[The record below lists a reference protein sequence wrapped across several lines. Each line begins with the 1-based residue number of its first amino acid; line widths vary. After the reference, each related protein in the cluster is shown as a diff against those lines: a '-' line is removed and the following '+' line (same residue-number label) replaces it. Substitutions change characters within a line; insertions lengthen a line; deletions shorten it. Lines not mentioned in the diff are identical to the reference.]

1 MDLCIIIFI
10 NFRRKGMNMRAIPL
24 ELRLRIVSD
33 FDDGYTTEE
42 IAERYSVGLAS
53 VKRFLRLRREYG
65 TLEPRKGSGRTPKLD
80 EAGCELIQTWLKE
93 KNDLTLGELQ
103 ARLRESGYDM
113 CVSAICRRLK
123 SMALTYKKNDARH

>member
-1 MDLCIIIFI
+1 
-10 NFRRKGMNMRAIPL
+10 MNVRAIPL

-42 IAERYSVGLAS
+42 IADKYSVGLAS
-53 VKRFLRLRREYG
+53 VKRFLRLRRELG
-65 TLEPRKGSGRTPKLD
+65 SLEARKGTGRTPKLD
-80 EAGCELIQTWLKE
+80 EAGCELIRTWLEE

-103 ARLRESGYDM
+103 TRLHDAGYDM
-113 CVSAICRRLK
+113 CVSGICRRLQ